1 MWEQSLLAKQA
12 ARFMKDRVAR
22 IAGKPCSHISP
33 LATTAIYSA
42 MGVE

>member
-12 ARFMKDRVAR
+12 ARFMKDR

-33 LATTAIYSA
+33 LATAAIYSA